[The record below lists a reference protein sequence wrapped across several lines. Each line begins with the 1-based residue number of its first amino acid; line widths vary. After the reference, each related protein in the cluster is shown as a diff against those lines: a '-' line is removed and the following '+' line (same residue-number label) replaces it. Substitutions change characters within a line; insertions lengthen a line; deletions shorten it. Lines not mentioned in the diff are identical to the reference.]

1 MYSREGT
8 VPSDKTFIEPLR
20 IRTGEDSLQLL
31 NKTRSGVP
39 GVIKA
44 REDHGDID
52 CVWPWKV
59 PF

>member
-1 MYSREGT
+1 MYFREGT
-8 VPSDKTFIEPLR
+8 VPNAKTFIEPLR
-20 IRTGEDSLQLL
+20 IRTGEDSLQML

-44 REDHGDID
+44 RENHADID